1 MKEEDLRPIINPLTR
16 NIAESIVSGLKK
28 NNINIDGLGAEEY
41 EDLKKKVN
49 ILLGEVTVHIDDL
62 IKDKDEL

>member
-16 NIAESIVSGLKK
+16 NIAESIVSELKK
-28 NNINIDGLGAEEY
+28 NNINIDELGAEEY

-62 IKDKDEL
+62 IKDKDEQ

>member
-16 NIAESIVSGLKK
+16 NIAESIVSELKK